1 MDRPKRAKKAT
12 ARLINDPNFG
22 LRNQKKEVA
31 KPVNK
36 RQPKNAPQQPAEQR
50 EVSESIATKTPSA
63 PAKTKK
69 TEGRTLNLELPK
81 KPPSDDRKFTEDW
94 SLPDHPFWKDN
105 FYTPQDNTTQEY
117 MEATEKL
124 KNLPS
129 SFVLMRGIES
139 AFGVANLELN
149 PDLVKP
155 IKRIPLFSKLSKGEY
170 ETAGSK
176 SDKTNIAGSIKFFR
190 NNLASFVQYKN
201 DDDISW
207 VIHQHRQ
214 LVAEI
219 LDYYGN
225 KEKPSLATIKSR
237 FNAITRLFRIAYET
251 KNYELYEKYSSL
263 VLFLT
268 REFED
273 DEFDNQLSEE
283 ELKKFVTFDIVLE
296 KQKELKKQFE
306 LIKNKTS
313 RIAYDLN
320 QDLVLVS
327 IYSLIPP
334 LRQEPMT
341 LKFSKALKREGDWVV
356 VKSDD
361 VILDLNEIKKKHP
374 SVMFHLAKDAPELA
388 TILRESFEL
397 YPREFLF
404 THYKKYPDVSH
415 QASPATMSDRLS
427 AIFSYTGKKVGINA
441 LRSSYVSFQN
451 SEAIRNGK
459 QLTVKQKEKIAERMR
474 SSRKYLD
481 EAYLK
486 IFPIAQEDLRQKE
499 PASEPVV
506 RPIDETLPTERQN
519 RRTKQYYYDNK
530 EKVLAQQKEYQDKKS
545 LFEKAKIKM
554 LYYLNS
560 DPEYYKKLKPSTQ
573 EKYNFKKVN
582 GRWE

>member
-1 MDRPKRAKKAT
+1 MDRPKRATKEPIRFVA
-12 ARLINDPNFG
+12 G
-22 LRNQKKEVA
+22 LKNPKKEVA

-139 AFGVANLELN
+139 AFGQANLELN

-155 IKRIPLFSKLSKGEY
+155 IKRIPSFSKLSKGEY

-499 PASEPVV
+499 PTSEPVV
-506 RPIDETLPTERQN
+506 KPISEELPTERQN